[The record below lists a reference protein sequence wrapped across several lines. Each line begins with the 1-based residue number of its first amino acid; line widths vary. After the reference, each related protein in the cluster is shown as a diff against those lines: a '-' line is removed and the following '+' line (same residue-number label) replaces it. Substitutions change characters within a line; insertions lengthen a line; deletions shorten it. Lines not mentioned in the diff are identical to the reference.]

1 MDQLNNRCRASPFAM
16 RHALNGGKAKRT
28 KRSFHCFLH
37 IGGNSGQCVATGCF
51 QLAPESGNPVLRW
64 TASNVVVRQDC
75 AGNIKPDKER
85 SSERIDGISALVN
98 APGRALLRDHSR
110 FIYGNGRT
118 MLILD

>member
-1 MDQLNNRCRASPFAM
+1 M
-16 RHALNGGKAKRT
+16 HALNGGKAKRT

-98 APGRALLRDHSR
+98 APGRAQLRDHSR